1 MIRPRGY
8 FGSFFASGKHVIS
21 RPDRR
26 LPLPGN
32 PSGIL
37 LQHLRRFAG
46 GMTIKMEDWDTT
58 DLNGGYSHRLLGRLE
73 NLSQIL
79 AHEDEDALSTA
90 SQLAHRLRGTAA
102 SFGYQG
108 VGDLVE
114 MVEDALAKIQRGVH
128 RPEFYW
134 ARARSSV
141 RDAIRLAALEP
152 DISPLT
158 KKAERRRRRTL
169 LVVDDDDE
177 FLHLMRTLARRH
189 SVPIVTE
196 QTIEAGLA
204 AVDGLDLSAAILD
217 VHLAGGSSF
226 QAVTEIRS
234 RVKNKDL
241 PIIFTS
247 ADGRLEIRVAAVAAG
262 ADRFLD
268 KPLSAQHFS
277 ELLHQVPFSEQTA
290 TRIVVL
296 DDDEIVLEKYESEL
310 REAGHF
316 VRGISSA
323 SQLFDT
329 LDNVR
334 PDALLL
340 DVNLDGISGVDVCRA
355 LRASQRWQFL
365 PILMFSSDRDSE
377 MRVGAYRAG
386 ASDVLS
392 KPLPVDELIARV
404 TVQAERIRMM
414 REHSDRD
421 SLSGVM
427 LRRAFVEAVQRALAI
442 CDRERKPLVLVLC
455 DLDHFK
461 QINDTHGHLVG
472 DRVISAF
479 GDLLRTRFRLEDLR
493 GRWGG
498 EEFVLAFSGQTI
510 EFGRLAAERL
520 LQDFSRLAFA
530 LEDGREFHAGF
541 TAGVAAF
548 PNDGESLD
556 LLVKRADQRLYR
568 GKEEG
573 RGRVVSTE

>member
-1 MIRPRGY
+1 MVKTGEDCPCGLEQGDPVEDSETADLEGGFPR
-8 FGSFFASGKHVIS
+8 
-21 RPDRR
+21 
-26 LPLPGN
+26 
-32 PSGIL
+32 
-37 LQHLRRFAG
+37 
-46 GMTIKMEDWDTT
+46 
-58 DLNGGYSHRLLGRLE
+58 RLLGRLE
-73 NLSQIL
+73 NLCQIL
-79 AHEDEDALSTA
+79 DRAEESGLETGA
-90 SQLAHRLRGTAA
+90 QLAHQLRGTAA

-114 MVEDALAKIQRGVH
+114 IVEDCLARIQAGAA
-128 RPEFYW
+128 RPEFFW
-134 ARARSSV
+134 ARARSAA
-141 RDAIRLAALEP
+141 RDALRLAAHDP
-152 DISPLT
+152 DNTPQT
-158 KKAERRRRRTL
+158 KRVEGRRRRTL
-169 LVVDDDDE
+169 LVVDDDEE
-177 FLHLMRTLARRH
+177 FLHLMRALGRRH

-196 QTIEAGLA
+196 QTIAGGLA
-204 AVDGLDLSAAILD
+204 AADGLDLSAAILD

-226 QAVTEIRS
+226 QAVAEVRS
-234 RVKNKDL
+234 RAKSKDL

-247 ADGRLEIRVAAVAAG
+247 ADGRLETRIAAVTAG

-277 ELLHQVPFSEQTA
+277 ELLHQVPFSEQTT

-316 VRGISSA
+316 VKGISSA
-323 SQLFDT
+323 SQLLET
-329 LDNVR
+329 LETVR

-377 MRVGAYRAG
+377 MRVKAYRAG

-392 KPLPVDELIARV
+392 KPLAVEELIARV
-404 TVQAERIRMM
+404 SVQAERIRLM
-414 REHSDRD
+414 RDHSDRD
-421 SLSGVM
+421 ALSGVM
-427 LRRAFVEAVQRALAI
+427 LRRAFVEAVQRALAF
-442 CDRERKPLVLVLC
+442 CHRERKPLALVLC

-479 GDLLRTRFRLEDLR
+479 GDLLRRKFRLEDLR

-498 EEFVLAFSGQTI
+498 EEFVLAFTGQTVD
-510 EFGRLAAERL
+510 FGRAVAERL
-520 LQDFSRLAFA
+520 LGEFSRMAFA
-530 LEDGREFHAGF
+530 LEDGSEFSATF

-548 PNDGESLD
+548 PHDGESLD
-556 LLVKRADQRLYR
+556 LLVKCADQRLYR

-573 RGRVVSTE
+573 RGRVVSSD

>member
-1 MIRPRGY
+1 MGDSDDGDLDEG
-8 FGSFFASGKHVIS
+8 FS
-21 RPDRR
+21 RR
-26 LPLPGN
+26 L
-32 PSGIL
+32 
-37 LQHLRRFAG
+37 AA
-46 GMTIKMEDWDTT
+46 
-58 DLNGGYSHRLLGRLE
+58 RLE
-73 NLSQIL
+73 ILCQIL
-79 AHEDEDALSTA
+79 EHEESSELEDGCG
-90 SQLAHRLRGTAA
+90 LAHQLRGTAA

-114 MVEDALAKIQRGVH
+114 VVEGCLTKVREGAT
-128 RPEFYW
+128 RPEFFW
-134 ARARSSV
+134 ERARSAA
-141 RDAIRLAALEP
+141 RDALRLAALEP
-152 DISPLT
+152 ESAPVT
-158 KKAERRRRRTL
+158 RKTERRRRRTL
-169 LVVDDDDE
+169 LVIDDDEE
-177 FLHLMRTLARRH
+177 FLHLIRSLARRH

-196 QTIEAGLA
+196 KTVSGGLA
-204 AVDGLDLSAAILD
+204 ATEGLDLSAAILD

-226 QAVTEIRS
+226 QAVSEIRA
-234 RVKNKDL
+234 RLKQKDL

-247 ADGRLEIRVAAVAAG
+247 ADGRLETRIKAVTAG

-268 KPLSAQHFS
+268 KPLSPQSFS

-310 REAGHF
+310 RDAGHF

-323 SQLFDT
+323 SQLFDALET
-329 LDNVR
+329 VR

-340 DVNLDGISGVDVCRA
+340 DVNLDGLSGVDVCRA

-377 MRVGAYRAG
+377 MRVRAYRAG

-392 KPLPVDELIARV
+392 KPLSVEELIARV
-404 TVQAERIRMM
+404 TVQAERIRLM

-427 LRRAFVEAVQRALAI
+427 LRRAFVEAVQRALAA
-442 CDRERKPLVLVLC
+442 CQREKKPLVLVLC
-455 DLDHFK
+455 DLDRFK
-461 QINDTHGHLVG
+461 AINDTHGHLMG

-479 GDLLRTRFRLEDLR
+479 GDLLRTKFRLEDLR

-510 EFGRLAAERL
+510 DFGRSVADRL
-520 LQDFSRLAFA
+520 LREFSQVPFVA
-530 LEDGREFHAGF
+530 EDGREFRATF
-541 TAGVAAF
+541 TAGIAAF

-556 LLVKRADQRLYR
+556 LLVKCADERLYR
-568 GKEEG
+568 GKDAG
-573 RGRVVSTE
+573 RGCVVASE

>member
-1 MIRPRGY
+1 MGQ
-8 FGSFFASGKHVIS
+8 
-21 RPDRR
+21 
-26 LPLPGN
+26 
-32 PSGIL
+32 
-37 LQHLRRFAG
+37 LQTKDFDEG
-46 GMTIKMEDWDTT
+46 F
-58 DLNGGYSHRLLGRLE
+58 SQRLLGRLE

-79 AHEDEDALSTA
+79 NDADEESLEKGSR
-90 SQLAHRLRGTAA
+90 LAHMLRGTAA

-114 MVEDALAKIQRGVH
+114 IVEDSLAKIQGGAH
-128 RPEFYW
+128 RPEFHW
-134 ARARSSV
+134 ARAKSSV

-177 FLHLMRTLARRH
+177 FLHLMRALARRH
-189 SVPIVTE
+189 SVPIVTG
-196 QTIEAGLA
+196 QTIETGLA
-204 AVDGLDLSAAILD
+204 AVEGLELSAAILD

-226 QAVTEIRS
+226 PAVTEIRS

-247 ADGRLEIRVAAVAAG
+247 ADGRLETRIAAVTAG

-316 VRGISSA
+316 VRGVCSA
-323 SQLFDT
+323 SELFDT

-365 PILMFSSDRDSE
+365 PILMFSSDRDSD
-377 MRVGAYRAG
+377 MRVKAYRAG

-392 KPLPVDELIARV
+392 KPLSVDELIARV
-404 TVQAERIRMM
+404 SVQAERIRLM

-427 LRRAFVEAVQRALAI
+427 LRRAFVEAVQRALAV
-442 CDRERKPLVLVLC
+442 CAREQKPLVLVLC

-479 GDLLRTRFRLEDLR
+479 GGLLRTRFRLEDLR

-498 EEFVLAFSGQTI
+498 EEFVLAFAGQTI
-510 EFGRLAAERL
+510 DFGRSVADRL
-520 LQDFSRLAFA
+520 LQDFSQTTFA
-530 LEDGREFHAGF
+530 LEDGGEFHATF

-548 PNDGESLD
+548 PSDGESLD
-556 LLVKRADQRLYR
+556 LLIKRADQRLYR

-573 RGRVVSTE
+573 RARVISTD

>member
-1 MIRPRGY
+1 M
-8 FGSFFASGKHVIS
+8 SDV
-21 RPDRR
+21 D
-26 LPLPGN
+26 
-32 PSGIL
+32 
-37 LQHLRRFAG
+37 G
-46 GMTIKMEDWDTT
+46 GF
-58 DLNGGYSHRLLGRLE
+58 SQRLLGRLE
-73 NLSQIL
+73 KLSQIL
-79 AHEDEDALSTA
+79 DRSDESGLKTGSE
-90 SQLAHRLRGTAA
+90 LAHQVRGTAA

-108 VGDLVE
+108 VGDLAGI
-114 MVEDALAKIQRGVH
+114 VEDSLGQIQRGTQ
-128 RPEFYW
+128 RPEFFW
-134 ARARSSV
+134 DRARSSV
-141 RDAIRLAALEP
+141 RDAIRLATLDP
-152 DISPLT
+152 DIPPPA
-158 KKAERRRRRTL
+158 KKSERRRRRTL
-169 LVVDDDDE
+169 LVVDDDED
-177 FLHLMRTLARRH
+177 FLHLMRALARRH
-189 SVPIVTE
+189 SVPIVTG
-196 QTIEAGLA
+196 QTIEAGLV
-204 AVDGLDLSAAILD
+204 AVEGLDLSAAILD

-226 QAVTEIRS
+226 RAVTEIRA
-234 RVKNKDL
+234 RVRNKDL

-247 ADGRLEIRVAAVAAG
+247 ADGHLETRVAAVAAG

-268 KPLSAQHFS
+268 KPLSPQHFA

-310 REAGHF
+310 REAGHL
-316 VRGISSA
+316 VRGINSA
-323 SQLFDT
+323 SHLLET

-340 DVNLDGISGVDVCRA
+340 DVNLEGISGVEVCRA

-365 PILMFSSDRDSE
+365 PILMFSSDRDAE
-377 MRVGAYRAG
+377 MRVRAYRAG

-392 KPLPVDELIARV
+392 KPLAVEELIARV
-404 TVQAERIRMM
+404 TVQAERIRLM

-421 SLSGVM
+421 ALSGVM
-427 LRRAFVEAVQRALAI
+427 LRRAFVEAVQRALAV
-442 CDRERKPLVLVLC
+442 CDREQKPLVLVLC

-498 EEFVLAFSGQTI
+498 EEFILAFAGQTLD
-510 EFGRLAAERL
+510 FGRSVAERL
-520 LQDFSRLAFA
+520 LQDFSRTTFA
-530 LEDGREFHAGF
+530 LEDGGEFRASF

-573 RGRVVSTE
+573 RGRVISAE